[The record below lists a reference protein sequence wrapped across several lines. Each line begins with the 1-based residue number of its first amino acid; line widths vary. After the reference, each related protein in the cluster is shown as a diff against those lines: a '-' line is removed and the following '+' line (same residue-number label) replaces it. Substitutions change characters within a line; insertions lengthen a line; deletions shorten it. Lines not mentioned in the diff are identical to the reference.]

1 MTKPAKLYAQL
12 LENPARTVSF
22 RDLARLVVAFGFE
35 LDRTGGSHRQY
46 VHPRVARPLP
56 LQPTGKDGK
65 RYQVRQF
72 LDMVQEHDLGID
84 E

>member
-12 LENPARTVSF
+12 LDNPGRTVSF
-22 RDLARLVVAFGFE
+22 RDLERLVVAFGFE

-46 VHPRVARPLP
+46 VHPRVPRPLP
-56 LQPTGKDGK
+56 LQPTGKDAK
-65 RYQVRQF
+65 PYQVRQF
-72 LDMVQEHDLGID
+72 LDMVRRYDLGID